1 MMLREFLAEQNNSY
15 PSLPQPGALQHTGIR
30 KTAGQFSSDHYCDT
44 SVNLQLINGVLY
56 PSHFVKNIYI

>member
-44 SVNLQLINGVLY
+44 SVNLQLINGVL
-56 PSHFVKNIYI
+56 